1 MSGRSAERLEA
12 YELRTAPVMVGLAF
26 AFIGVY
32 AFDVLV
38 ISPPAFLGAAATGL
52 STLIWGTFAV
62 DLGIRV
68 WMAPERG
75 AYLLRHPV
83 DVLAVVVPAFRS
95 LRLLRVFTAAQ
106 WLVRRGAKVA
116 LGKTAAAIAVTAASV
131 AFIGGLAVLDAER
144 GAPGSHIETLGD
156 ALWWAVVTMSTVGYG
171 DVFPVTT
178 AGRMVGV
185 AMMVVGVSMLG
196 IVTAT
201 VAAWFLEKVRGQEQD
216 DAGAVRAEL
225 AALRQE
231 QAATRAEIVALREA
245 LGVREGLG

>member
-1 MSGRSAERLEA
+1 MTARTVERLEA
-12 YELRTAPVMVGLAF
+12 YEQRTAPLMVALAF

-38 ISPPAFLGAAATGL
+38 ISPPGPLGAIATAL
-52 STLIWGTFAV
+52 SALIWGTFAV

-68 WMAPERG
+68 WMAPDRG
-75 AYLLRHPV
+75 QYLLRHPV
-83 DVLAVVVPAFRS
+83 DVLAVVLPAFRS

-116 LGKTAAAIAVTAASV
+116 LGRTAAAIAVTAATV
-131 AFIGGLAVLDAER
+131 AFIGALAALDAER
-144 GAPGSHIETLGD
+144 GAPGGHIDTLGD

-178 AGRMVGV
+178 MGRIVGV

-196 IVTAT
+196 VVTAT
-201 VAAWFLEKVRGQEQD
+201 VAAWFLERVQGEQPD
-216 DAGAVRAEL
+216 EVGALREELEAVRADQARTLALLEEL
-225 AALRQE
+225 RD
-231 QAATRAEIVALREA
+231 RER
-245 LGVREGLG
+245 LG

>member
-1 MSGRSAERLEA
+1 MSARTVERLEA
-12 YELRTAPVMVGLAF
+12 YEQRTAPIMVALAF

-38 ISPPAFLGAAATGL
+38 ISPPPAVGAIATGL

-75 AYLLRHPV
+75 QYLLRHPV
-83 DVLAVVVPAFRS
+83 DVLAVVLPAFRS

-116 LGKTAAAIAVTAASV
+116 LGRTAAAIAVTAATV
-131 AFIGGLAVLDAER
+131 AFIGALAELDAER
-144 GAPGSHIETLGD
+144 GAAGGHIDTLGD

-178 AGRMVGV
+178 MGRIVGV

-201 VAAWFLEKVRGQEQD
+201 VAAWFLERVRGEEPD
-216 DAGAVRAEL
+216 EVAALREEL
-225 AALRQE
+225 AA
-231 QAATRAEIVALREA
+231 
-245 LGVREGLG
+245 VREDQARTLALLEDLSRDRERLG